1 MAQYIRFPTAD
12 GGAVLIEV
20 AETVVQEEEREEEAE
35 GLVKAGLRDKVAE
48 AGKKVTEVVIEA
60 RDQFE
65 ETVMETVRR
74 NAEAFIQMMRGLS
87 DPPAEAE
94 IAFGLKVTGE
104 AGYAAA
110 AVAKAGGEATYT
122 VTLTWRREE
131 VQK

>member
-1 MAQYIRFPTAD
+1 
-12 GGAVLIEV
+12 
-20 AETVVQEEEREEEAE
+20 
-35 GLVKAGLRDKVAE
+35 
-48 AGKKVTEVVIEA
+48 
-60 RDQFE
+60 
-65 ETVMETVRR
+65 
-74 NAEAFIQMMRGLS
+74 MMRDLT

-94 IAFGLKVTGE
+94 IAFSLKATGE

>member
-35 GLVKAGLRDKVAE
+35 GLKKAGLRDKVAE

-74 NAEAFIQMMRGLS
+74 NAEAFI
-87 DPPAEAE
+87 
-94 IAFGLKVTGE
+94 
-104 AGYAAA
+104 
-110 AVAKAGGEATYT
+110 
-122 VTLTWRREE
+122 
-131 VQK
+131 